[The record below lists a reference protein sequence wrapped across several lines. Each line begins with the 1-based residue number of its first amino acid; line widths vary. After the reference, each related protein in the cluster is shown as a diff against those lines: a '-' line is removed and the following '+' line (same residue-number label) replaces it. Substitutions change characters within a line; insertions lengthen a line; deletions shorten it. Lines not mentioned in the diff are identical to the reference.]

1 MTAPSDGT
9 SRPARILSTVVLP
22 QPEWPMMQ
30 TNSPRAIDSHR
41 SSNTVVRTPP
51 GVGKHLLTPS
61 MEMNLSVMRY
71 VISGT
76 AADWNGHGSA
86 AHHYTS
92 LRAAPGTRY
101 LGPASP
107 YISLRK
113 RHQPRR
119 ARENLVEHH
128 ADDADHQDCGDHV
141 GDGEVVPF
149 VPDEVADAGAADE
162 HLGRDDDQPRDADG
176 NSHPGENRR
185 RGRWQD
191 DGEGAAED
199 TDLECARDVEPFPAY
214 GSDAKCRV
222 DQHRPQRADEDHE
235 DRGQARILDGV
246 ERKRHPGER
255 RDRLEHLDERVERPA
270 HQRRHADEKAD
281 RNRHR
286 HGDEVADHHSR
297 DRVRELNAEPL
308 VIGAAVVERVFEMLP
323 NLQADIRW
331 TRHRRFALAR
341 GRADELRV
349 FRVHVG

>member
-76 AADWNGHGSA
+76 AADWNGPGSA

-185 RGRWQD
+185 RGRRQD

-199 TDLECARDVEPFPAY
+199 TDLERARDVEPFPAY

-222 DQHRPQRADEDHE
+222 DKHRPQRADEDHE
-235 DRGQARILDGV
+235 DRGQARILDGL

-255 RDRLEHLDERVERPA
+255 RDRLEHLDERVERAA
-270 HQRRHADEKAD
+270 HQRRHADQEAD
-281 RNRHR
+281 RDRHQNRQQIA
-286 HGDEVADHHSR
+286 GADPR
-297 DRVRELNAEPL
+297 DRVGELDADAF
-308 VIGAAVVERVFEMLP
+308 VVRAVVVERAPQMLED
-323 NLQADIRW
+323 LGRDVERAG
-331 TRHRRFALAR
+331 HRRLALR
-341 GRADELRV
+341 GGDA
-349 FRVHVG
+349 HQ